1 MNSLTTPI
9 FFNMSRSN
17 NKKYYKSDEESD
29 SDSGSDTE
37 TEDKSLP
44 KWKKSK
50 QLLEAV
56 WSISKIWIAWITI
69 HYISVRL
76 YSEECSGRTPW
87 KIVWSPIVSQSPP
100 CRGLLWAI
108 NTSSEAIKH
117 MWMIAGGWIVI
128 KLNSIFKYKED

>member
-1 MNSLTTPI
+1 
-9 FFNMSRSN
+9 MSRKNRSAN
-17 NKKYYKSDEESD
+17 VKMDNKSDNESD
-29 SDSGSDTE
+29 NETANESDTE
-37 TEDKSLP
+37 PEPEQPNL
-44 KWKKSK
+44 KWQKSK

-56 WSISKIWIAWITI
+56 WSISKIWLAWITI
-69 HYISVRL
+69 HYLSVRL
-76 YSEECSGRTPW
+76 YSEECSGRTAW

>member
-1 MNSLTTPI
+1 
-9 FFNMSRSN
+9 MSRKNRSP
-17 NKKYYKSDEESD
+17 KMDTP
-29 SDSGSDTE
+29 SDTE
-37 TEDKSLP
+37 SDTEQEKPVP
-44 KWKKSK
+44 KWKKTK

-56 WSISKIWIAWITI
+56 WSISKIWLAWITI
-69 HYISVRL
+69 HYLSVRL